1 MVVKQGFSRVTHV
14 LTLNTRVNVSNIR
27 LEELIRG
34 EICSLCRGSRYLC
47 GLTYCP
53 LLVEFYSRVS
63 VKLVKF
69 SDLIEGSSP
78 PSVFVGRVGYPKVN
92 VGPSLPPQVGDTK
105 EYELPEVWIGK
116 SLEDI
121 LVKRLSM
128 VVGVTQVKVRNV
140 GTNYVAKIQE
150 LALSEKPVDV
160 EVLLD
165 KKYFRKP
172 LFGEEVPP
180 FGPRALLRDVRV
192 VSNPYFGRPVEKV
205 FGDTDLKAVEAVL
218 LLYKEGVPVS
228 RIQRIFSVGA
238 LGKFTDRRLVPTR
251 WSITAVDDIISRS
264 LIKKVRG
271 LPELGEILVY
281 VREYMKNLFVA
292 VLLPGV
298 WSYEW
303 VEAWFPGST
312 WNPSGIRVAIGGD
325 HEGPSGKSEY
335 ALTGGCYY
343 AARLGVA
350 EHLLHRLGRQAT
362 VFLYREIYE
371 GFNIPIG
378 VWFVRENIRKLF
390 ESRPARF
397 SDLNEVLG
405 FLKGRTRVSVEEIV
419 RYSYILRNYGR
430 VRTLDSFCRKS
441 T

>member
-1 MVVKQGFSRVTHV
+1 LV
-14 LTLNTRVNVSNIR
+14 
-27 LEELIRG
+27 RG
-34 EICSLCRGSRYLC
+34 EVCSLCRGSKYLC

-53 LLVEFYSRVS
+53 LLVRFYSRVS
-63 VKLVKF
+63 VRLVEL
-69 SDLIEGSSP
+69 SDFIEGSSP

-92 VGPSLPPQVGDTK
+92 VGPSLPPQAGDTR
-105 EYELPEVWIGK
+105 EYELPESWIGK

-128 VVGVTQVKVRNV
+128 VVGITQVSVRDV
-140 GTNYVAKIQE
+140 GSSYVSRVQE

-180 FGPRALLRDVRV
+180 FGPRALLRDLRV

-205 FGDTDLKAVEAVL
+205 FSDTDLRASNAVL
-218 LLYKEGVPVS
+218 LLYSEGVPVS
-228 RIQRIFSVGA
+228 RIQRVFSVGA
-238 LGKFTDRRLVPTR
+238 LGRLPERRLVPTR
-251 WSITAVDDIISRS
+251 WSITAVDDIISKS
-264 LIKKVRG
+264 LVKRVRE
-271 LPELGEILVY
+271 LPELSEILVY
-281 VREYMKNLFVA
+281 VREYMQNLFVA

-312 WNPSGIRVAIGGD
+312 WNPSGIKVAIGGD
-325 HEGPSGKSEY
+325 HEGPAGKSEY

-350 EHLLHRLGRQAT
+350 EHLLYRLGRQAT
-362 VFLYREIYE
+362 AFLYREIYE
-371 GFNIPIG
+371 GFNVPVG

-390 ESRPARF
+390 ESEPARF
-397 SDLNEVLG
+397 SELSDVLS
-405 FLKGRTRVSVEEIV
+405 FLRGRTRVDVIEVFRNSHV
-419 RYSYILRNYGR
+419 LRNYGR
-430 VRTLDSFCRKS
+430 VKTLDHFWRKRG
-441 T
+441 

>member
-1 MVVKQGFSRVTHV
+1 MV
-14 LTLNTRVNVSNIR
+14 
-27 LEELIRG
+27 RG
-34 EICSLCRGSRYLC
+34 EVCSLCRGSKYLC

-53 LLVEFYSRVS
+53 LLVRFYSKVS
-63 VKLVKF
+63 VRLVEL
-69 SDLIEGSSP
+69 SDFIEGSSP

-92 VGPSLPPQVGDTK
+92 VGPSLPPQAGDTR
-105 EYELPEVWIGK
+105 EYELPESWIGK

-128 VVGVTQVKVRNV
+128 VVGVSQVSVRDVASSYVSKV
-140 GTNYVAKIQE
+140 QE

-180 FGPRALLRDVRV
+180 FGPRALLRDLRV

-205 FGDTDLKAVEAVL
+205 FSDTDLKAVNAVL
-218 LLYKEGVPVS
+218 MLYNEGVPVS
-228 RIQRIFSVGA
+228 RIQRVFSVGA
-238 LGKFTDRRLVPTR
+238 LGRLPDRRLVPTR
-251 WSITAVDDIISRS
+251 WSITAVDDIISKS
-264 LIKKVRG
+264 LIKKVKE

-281 VREYMKNLFVA
+281 VREYMQNLFVA

-303 VEAWFPGST
+303 VESWFPGST
-312 WNPSGIRVAIGGD
+312 WNPSGVRVAIGGD
-325 HEGPSGKSEY
+325 HEGPAGKSEY

-350 EHLLHRLGRQAT
+350 EHLLYRLGRQAT

-371 GFNIPIG
+371 GFNIPVG
-378 VWFVRENIRKLF
+378 VWFVRENIRRLF
-390 ESRPARF
+390 ESEPARF
-397 SDLNEVLG
+397 SELNEVLS
-405 FLKGRTRVSVEEIV
+405 FLRGRARVDVEEI
-419 RYSYILRNYGR
+419 LRNSHVLRSYGK
-430 VRTLDSFCRKS
+430 VKTLDYFWRKRV
-441 T
+441 